1 MKGMKTAVHSFAGLV
16 LLAFVVL
23 GAFAYFTTS
32 VPLATFGA
40 LAFIL
45 ATLALVVT
53 YFGWMAPRLAGLY
66 VAIAALLVVGVMF
79 GKMPKVKSSGYQA
92 VFLTN
97 NQVYF
102 GHLENPE
109 SRTPV
114 LKDVYYLQSNQQQNP
129 QSGSSTQASLSLV
142 KLGNEI
148 HGPEDAMA
156 LKADQILFWEN
167 LKDNGKVVQA
177 IKQNQQKK

>member
-16 LLAFVVL
+16 LVVFAVIA
-23 GAFAYFTTS
+23 AFAYFTSS

-40 LAFIL
+40 LAFIISI
-45 ATLALVVT
+45 LALLFA
-53 YFGWMAPRLAGLY
+53 YFGWMAVRLS
-66 VAIAALLVVGVMF
+66 ALAVILAVFCTAGVMF
-79 GKMPKVKSSGYQA
+79 GRLPKINKGEFQA

-102 GHLENPE
+102 GHLENAE

-114 LKDVYYLQSNQQQNP
+114 LKDVYYLQASQPNP
-129 QSGSSTQASLSLV
+129 QSGTAAQQNLSLV

-156 LKADQILFWEN
+156 LKSSQILFWEN
-167 LKDNGKVVQA
+167 LKDSGKVVQA
-177 IKQNQQKK
+177 IKQSQKK